1 MHLIYI
7 ANTKIPTTKAYGYQ
21 ICKMCEA
28 LANTGLEVELWMPAR
43 KNLILADPFSFY
55 GLKEIFKIKTINS
68 FDFLSLFKYLGKIS
82 YWLHSLSYFLK
93 LATEKIDKSIIIYT
107 RYPEIA
113 WLSNLKGIKTVFE
126 AHTWPESKI
135 FLYKFLLRKV
145 DKIVVLTQY
154 MKEAFAKHNF
164 SQAKILVSPDAVDLA
179 EFDINI
185 SQDEARKKLGLPQDR
200 QIVLYTGHL
209 YKWKGVDTLIE
220 ASRLLDKNILIY
232 IVGGIRQDVEAYQAK
247 YADYA
252 NVKFAGHKP
261 HQEIPFWLK
270 AADIL
275 VLPNSGQEKISF
287 LYTSPLK
294 MFEYMAS
301 KRPMVAS
308 DLPSLREILNEQNCV
323 FAQPDNKTSLAE
335 SIEKA
340 LADPELSGK
349 ITANAYRDVQ
359 KYSWQKRAEKIFE
372 FIK

>member
-21 ICKMCEA
+21 ICKMCET

-43 KNLILADPFSFY
+43 KNLTLADPFSFY
-55 GLKEIFKIKTINS
+55 GLKEIFKIKTING

-113 WLSNLKGIKTVFE
+113 WLSSLKGIKTVFE

-135 FLYKFLLRKV
+135 FLYKFLLRKA

-232 IVGGIRQDVEAYQAK
+232 IVGGIRQDLEAYQAK

-275 VLPNSGQEKISF
+275 VLPNSGQEKISS

-301 KRPMVAS
+301 QRPIVAS
-308 DLPSLREILNEQNCV
+308 DLPSLREILNESNCV